1 MLMRKYILSFA
12 ILCSLGTSSFAQSVT
27 PETQMLINRNSE
39 FRKDIIKLADNVY
52 TAVGYDASNVTMII
66 GTDGIVLIDAGKIP
80 ELTKD
85 IYTEFRKITDK
96 PITGIIFTHG
106 HGDHTRGV
114 TSFLKDGQKPRVW
127 AAEGFYMENSFPAAA
142 GFKNPRSYRQQGM
155 RLRPEQR
162 INNGVAPVV
171 YPGGK
176 YKSNFTDEEVAV
188 YTPFDKSIVTD
199 YVKEPKRTIT
209 VSGIT
214 LELTRTYGETSDHL
228 VVWYPDKRI
237 VFPGDQYYKSF
248 PNLYA
253 IRGTA
258 YRDVNRWI
266 DALDTIMSYDADIMA
281 QGHTR
286 PIIGKEK
293 VRKALTNYREAISFV
308 FNKTIEGM
316 NKGMTPDELV
326 EYVKLPEHLKSDPD
340 LVEYYGRVEW
350 AVRNIHNGYLGWFD
364 GNPTSL
370 SPLSPKE
377 EAERFVKIAGGIEK
391 VEAAAKT
398 AIKEGDYQWAAELS
412 DRLLAIA
419 PDNKEYRLIK
429 ADALTALGE
438 RTVTATGRNY
448 YYTVANEL
456 RE

>member
-1 MLMRKYILSFA
+1 MRKYILSFA

-39 FRKDIIKLADNVY
+39 FKEDVIKLADNVY
-52 TAVGYDASNVTMII
+52 TAVGYDVSNITMII
-66 GTDGIVLIDAGKIP
+66 GDDGVILIDAGMI
-80 ELTKD
+80 LQITKR
-85 IYTEFRKITDK
+85 IYKEFRKITDK
-96 PITGIIFTHG
+96 PIKGVILTHG
-106 HGDHTRGV
+106 HGDHINGLP
-114 TSFLKDGQKPRVW
+114 SFLKDNNPKIW
-127 AAEGFYMENSFPAAA
+127 AAENFGSEDDFAKSA
-142 GFKNPRSYRQQGM
+142 GFINSRSYRQGGFK
-155 RLRPEQR
+155 LPPEDR
-162 INNGVAPVV
+162 INNGIAPAR
-171 YPGGK
+171 YPSGSDRADTKNGRTAFVPF
-176 YKSNFTDEEVAV
+176 SNTAITDW
-188 YTPFDKSIVTD
+188 
-199 YVKEPKRTIT
+199 VKDEKEYINI
-209 VSGIT
+209 SGIS
-214 LELTRTYGETSDHL
+214 LKLVRTDGETSDHL
-228 VVWYPDKRI
+228 VVWYPEKRI
-237 VFPGDQYYKSF
+237 IFPGDQYYKSF

-258 YRDVNRWI
+258 YRDVNKWI

-281 QGHTR
+281 QGLTR

-293 VRKALTNYREAISFV
+293 VRKSLTNYREAISFV

-377 EAERFVKIAGGIEK
+377 EAERFVKIAGGIQK
-391 VEAAAKT
+391 VVAAAKT

-412 DRLLAIA
+412 DRLLAIT

-429 ADALTALGE
+429 AEALTALGD
-438 RTVTATGRNY
+438 RMLTATGRNY